1 MPERNA
7 VRTITI
13 GFAITALFAAVGS
26 GQVPADQGVDRVF
39 HFTYTEKAQDLQEI
53 VNLTRTL
60 ADIQRI
66 SVDVAQRAVALRASA
81 PQVALADWLFGE
93 LDKPANPSAQKT
105 AVYDYRAPDGAT
117 SAVRVLYLTHDET
130 QQDLQEIVNL
140 IRTTSDTQRM
150 FAYSPRR
157 AIALLGPPGQ
167 VALDEWMFNELNKPA
182 SPQTQKAAAYEY
194 LDPRGGADA
203 VRVLYTTHGQS
214 PQNIQ
219 EMVNLIR
226 TIADVQ
232 RMFPYAAQGAIA
244 LRGNAA
250 QVALVEWL
258 FHELDTPDR
267 QAQNPA
273 AYEYRL
279 PSGVIDAVRVYYLT
293 HAGTQQDIQAIASA
307 VRTTASVQRIFPYG
321 AQKALA
327 MRGTDTQIAAAGRLI
342 QELDKPK

>member
-1 MPERNA
+1 
-7 VRTITI
+7 
-13 GFAITALFAAVGS
+13 
-26 GQVPADQGVDRVF
+26 
-39 HFTYTEKAQDLQEI
+39 
-53 VNLTRTL
+53 
-60 ADIQRI
+60 
-66 SVDVAQRAVALRASA
+66 
-81 PQVALADWLFGE
+81 
-93 LDKPANPSAQKT
+93 
-105 AVYDYRAPDGAT
+105 
-117 SAVRVLYLTHDET
+117 
-130 QQDLQEIVNL
+130 
-140 IRTTSDTQRM
+140 
-150 FAYSPRR
+150 
-157 AIALLGPPGQ
+157 
-167 VALDEWMFNELNKPA
+167 
-182 SPQTQKAAAYEY
+182 
-194 LDPRGGADA
+194 
-203 VRVLYTTHGQS
+203 
-214 PQNIQ
+214 
-219 EMVNLIR
+219 MVNLIR

>member
-1 MPERNA
+1 M
-7 VRTITI
+7 RTKIT
-13 GFAITALFAAVGS
+13 GFAITALCAAVAS
-26 GQVPADQGVDRVF
+26 GQAPADQGVDRVF

-93 LDKPANPSAQKT
+93 LDKLIPPAQK
-105 AVYDYRAPDGAT
+105 AAAYEYRDPRNGLE
-117 SAVRVLYLTHDET
+117 AVRVLYLTHDQT
-130 QQDLQEIVNL
+130 DIQLQEIVNL
-140 IRTTSDTQRM
+140 IRTLADIQRM

-157 AIALLGPPGQ
+157 AIALRGAPAQ
-167 VALDEWMFNELNKPA
+167 VALVEWLVNELDRPA
-182 SPQTQKAAAYEY
+182 NPPAQKAAAYEY
-194 LDPRGGADA
+194 PDPRSGIDA
-203 VRVLYTTHGQS
+203 VRVLYTTHGQT

-226 TIADVQ
+226 TISDVQ
-232 RMFPYAAQGAIA
+232 RMFAYPEQGSIA

-258 FHELDTPDR
+258 FHELDAPDP

-273 AYEYRL
+273 AYQYRL
-279 PSGVIDAVRVYYLT
+279 PSGGVEAVRVFYLT
-293 HAGTQQDIQAIASA
+293 HAGTPQDVQVIANA
-307 VRTTASVQRIFPYG
+307 VRATANVQRVFAYSP
-321 AQKALA
+321 QKSLAL
-327 MRGTDTQIAAAGRLI
+327 RGTDTQIAAAWRLI
-342 QELDKPK
+342 QELDKP